1 MNTLLIRLAGL
12 LLMLAVSGCAST
24 TLVSSQKTAGAP
36 AKTYRSLLIVGMS
49 ETPATRQVFEEVFA
63 DELGNRGIKAV
74 SSYSIAGLRNK
85 STRAAF
91 AEALKTTG
99 SDGMLTTRLVSVKN
113 RRDTKTGFVMTD
125 RGTDIVDYYD
135 YYGDYWEGIENY
147 ASFDSK
153 QVDEVLSTVTT
164 LETSLF
170 DAGTG
175 GIIWKGS
182 SNEMH
187 AERLI
192 SSTKDLADL
201 VLDALTNAGLL
212 TKND

>member
-1 MNTLLIRLAGL
+1 MNSVLIRLAGL

-24 TLVSSQKTAGAP
+24 TLVSSQITAGAP
-36 AKTYRSLLIVGMS
+36 TRTYSSLLVVGIS
-49 ETPATRQVFEEVFA
+49 ETPSTRQVFEEVFA
-63 DELGNRGIKAV
+63 DELGKRGIKAV
-74 SSYSIAGLRNK
+74 SSYTISGLRNR

-113 RRDTKTGFVMTD
+113 RRDTKTGFVMTV

-147 ASFDSK
+147 ASFDSR
-153 QVDEVLSTVTT
+153 QVDEILSTVTT

-175 GIIWKGS
+175 GLVWKGTT
-182 SNEMH
+182 NELH

-201 VLDALTNAGLL
+201 VLDALSNAGLL